1 MQSLETLQQLPFVS
15 PNEPLARHTTIKAG
29 GAAKIWVEPQN
40 ETELVEFLRLNAQ
53 LGVPLFVLGAG
64 SNIVPSDAGFEGV
77 ILHLGKG
84 FETSR
89 VEENQLI
96 AGGAAYLP
104 RLTKFALEN
113 RLGNFEW
120 ACGVPGSV
128 GGSVWGNAG
137 ARGWN
142 GANFE
147 SRDSAADF
155 AGAIAFDRQGNRV
168 ELGQNDVQF
177 AYRKSSL
184 GDLIVVEARFSLL
197 PLSEA
202 EAKKRKE
209 IVRELLE
216 RRRATQP
223 ANAASAGCIWKN
235 PKVVGCAGAGALI
248 EGLGLK
254 GKTLGGAQVS
264 EIHGNFV
271 INAGGASAGDIRALV
286 AQIEAEVRQKT
297 GIELE
302 REARFLD

>member
-1 MQSLETLQQLPFVS
+1 MNSLETLLELPFVS
-15 PNEPLARHTTIKAG
+15 QNEPLSKHTTIKAG
-29 GAAKIWVEPQN
+29 GPAKIWAQPQD
-40 ETELVEFLRLNAQ
+40 ETQLSHFLWKVAE

-64 SNIVPSDAGFEGV
+64 SNIVPSDNGFDGA

-84 FETSR
+84 FATQR
-89 VEENQLI
+89 VDGAVLV

-104 RLTKFALEN
+104 KLTKFALEN
-113 RLGNFEW
+113 RLGHFEW

-142 GANFE
+142 GHDFE
-147 SRDSAADF
+147 SRDCAADF
-155 AGAIAFDRQGNRV
+155 LGAIAYDRAGKRV
-168 ELGQNDVQF
+168 ELTKNEVKF

-184 GDLIVVEARFSLL
+184 GDLIVVEARFAMEI
-197 PLSEA
+197 LSEA
-202 EAKKRKE
+202 EATERKKV
-209 IVRELLE
+209 VRELLE

-235 PKVVGCAGAGALI
+235 PPNSKGAGALV
-248 EGLGLK
+248 EQLGLK
-254 GKTLGGAQVS
+254 GKMFGGAQVS

-271 INAGGASAGDIRALV
+271 INAQSASAGEIRDLV
-286 AQIEAEVRQKT
+286 SQIEAEVKAQT

-302 REARFLD
+302 REARFLN

>member
-1 MQSLETLQQLPFVS
+1 MQSLETLLQLPFIS
-15 PNEPLARHTTIKAG
+15 QNEPLSKHTTIKAG
-29 GAAKIWVEPQN
+29 GDAQIWVEPQN
-40 ETELVEFLRLNAQ
+40 ETQLGGFLRLNAK

-64 SNIVPSDAGFEGV
+64 SNIVPSDAGFAGA
-77 ILHLGKG
+77 ILHLGTG

-89 VEENQLI
+89 VENEILI

-104 RLTKFALEN
+104 KLTKFALEN

-142 GANFE
+142 GDNFE
-147 SRDSAADF
+147 SRDCAADF

-168 ELGQNDVQF
+168 ELGKNDVQF

-184 GDLIVVEARFSLL
+184 GELIVVEARFSLL

-202 EAKKRKE
+202 QAKKRKQ

-216 RRRATQP
+216 KRRASQP

-235 PKVVGCAGAGALI
+235 PVTPNCAGAGALI
-248 EGLGLK
+248 EQLGLK
-254 GKTLGGAQVS
+254 GRALNGAQVS
-264 EIHGNFV
+264 KIHGNFV
-271 INAGGASAGDIRALV
+271 INAGGASAGEIRALIS
-286 AQIEAEVRQKT
+286 QIEAEVRART

-302 REARFLD
+302 REARFLE